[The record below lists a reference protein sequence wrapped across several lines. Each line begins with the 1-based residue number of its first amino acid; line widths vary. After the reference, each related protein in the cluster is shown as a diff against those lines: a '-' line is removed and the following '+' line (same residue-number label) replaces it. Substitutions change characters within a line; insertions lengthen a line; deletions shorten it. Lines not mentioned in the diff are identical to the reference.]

1 MRRWMTCVLMM
12 LTLVTAAAGGNI
24 VLRSDEQK
32 TVGKKTMQKGILEE
46 GLRPDLETMQYYE
59 IEEFE
64 TNLPVLYIDT
74 GGEQILKE
82 TTIPCK
88 IALLEPNGMQNPVT
102 ASPDQIRYATIKNR
116 GASSYTMFDK
126 KQYRIKFYKT
136 EAREDEKSVAIA
148 GMGKH
153 SEWVLHG
160 PYLDKTLMR
169 NRLVYDLADEL
180 NGWAPDSRY
189 AEVFVDGDYQGVYLL
204 VEPVTNGEN
213 RLNLSKFG
221 LLSGATSY
229 IVDRNRIDTISRTLE
244 TYGKVQG
251 YTNYALYLQYPSENK
266 VTKRQWEYV
275 EKDISRFEKALYGD
289 DFCDPL
295 EGYASYIDMDNWV
308 DYFIINEF
316 AMNYDAGN
324 LSTYLY
330 KNLEGK
336 MKLAVWDFNNSFDN
350 YQRSKLDT
358 EGFYTIENSWMNRIC
373 QDERFIGE
381 VIKRYRE
388 LRETILSEK
397 YIEELLVSYQ
407 EELGD
412 AVERNF
418 KIWGYSFR
426 ESLLIGKNQDGS
438 SRNLA
443 SYEAAV
449 TQLKTTIHNR
459 LSYLDANIEKLYAY
473 CS

>member
-1 MRRWMTCVLMM
+1 MRRWVTCTLMM
-12 LTLVTAAAGGNI
+12 LALVTAATGGNA
-24 VLRSDEQK
+24 VLRADKQK
-32 TVGKKTMQKGILEE
+32 TVEKKTTQKDTLEE
-46 GLRPDLETMQYYE
+46 GLSPDIETLQYYE
-59 IEEFE
+59 IEKFE
-64 TNLPVLYIDT
+64 TDLPVIYIDT
-74 GGEQILKE
+74 DGEQILKE
-82 TTIPCK
+82 TAIPCK
-88 IALLEPNGMQNPVT
+88 IALLESNGMQDPVT

-116 GASSYTMFDK
+116 GASSYAMFDK

-136 EAREDEKSVAIA
+136 EERKDEKSVTIA

-180 NGWAPDSRY
+180 NGWAPDTRY
-189 AEVFVDGDYQGVYLL
+189 AEVFVDGDYQGVYLI

-244 TYGKVQG
+244 TYGKMQG
-251 YTNYALYLQYPSENK
+251 YTTYALYLQYPSKNK
-266 VTKRQWEYV
+266 VTKRQWEYI
-275 EKDISRFEKALYGD
+275 ENDISKFEKALYGEN
-289 DFCDPL
+289 FCDPS
-295 EGYASYIDMDNWV
+295 EGYASYIDMENWV

-324 LSTYLY
+324 LSTYVY

-350 YQRSKLDT
+350 YQKSRLDI
-358 EGFYTIENSWMNRIC
+358 EGFYTIENSWINRIC
-373 QDERFIGE
+373 QDKRFVTE
-381 VIKRYRE
+381 VIERYRE
-388 LRETILSEK
+388 LRKTVLSEK
-397 YIEELLVSYQ
+397 HIEDLLASYQ
-407 EELGD
+407 KELGD

-418 KIWGYSFR
+418 KIWGYSFK
-426 ESLLIGKNQDGS
+426 ENLLIGKNEDGS
-438 SRNLA
+438 SRDLV
-443 SYEAAV
+443 SYEEAV
-449 TQLKTTIHNR
+449 TQLKTTIHDR
-459 LSYLDANIEKLYAY
+459 LSYLDANIEKLNEY